1 MPKKNFL
8 KDSNQDTL
16 MRIILALAK
25 ETYVIKDRLSMLEKI
40 IDKKGFVTKS
50 DFSEYILSDSEKDE
64 VKVGSDRF
72 INNILK
78 PIVSDYTSF
87 INKKND
93 E

>member
-1 MPKKNFL
+1 MKERK
-8 KDSNQDTL
+8 
-16 MRIILALAK
+16 IIINNKYLIVDIEK
-25 ETYVIKDRLSMLEKI
+25 EYLYELDVMQAEKI